1 MSTHLDHLSD
11 ELAGR
16 GHQDPAHQVRMFQR
30 RAMELLE
37 AIEGRREPIEALERA
52 TDELTHVVH
61 EHLPGLHELLEKS
74 HAREGEGARHP
85 AEEVELRELDEQV
98 ARLRQA
104 AELLAQAGR
113 VEMAEQTHRQ
123 AEELEGHLRAR
134 LQERERPHEP
144 VPHEGFPPQVME
156 RMEHLQHQ
164 LNELREQ
171 LGDLQESL
179 RRR

>member
-1 MSTHLDHLSD
+1 
-11 ELAGR
+11 
-16 GHQDPAHQVRMFQR
+16 
-30 RAMELLE
+30 
-37 AIEGRREPIEALERA
+37 
-52 TDELTHVVH
+52 
-61 EHLPGLHELLEKS
+61 
-74 HAREGEGARHP
+74 
-85 AEEVELRELDEQV
+85 
-98 ARLRQA
+98 
-104 AELLAQAGR
+104 LAQAGR